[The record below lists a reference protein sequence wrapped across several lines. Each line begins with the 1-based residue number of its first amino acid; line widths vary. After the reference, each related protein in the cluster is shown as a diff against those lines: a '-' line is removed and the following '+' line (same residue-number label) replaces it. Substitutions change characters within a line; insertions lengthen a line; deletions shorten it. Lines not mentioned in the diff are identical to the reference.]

1 MKLELEK
8 KKEKIS
14 NSSTYGFENLNGWRG
29 REGRG
34 GGWEE
39 LVKSENVGNER
50 AGEGSECIVCT
61 HGFLVLEE
69 QSCGDAAKKVIGQ
82 PTLKFSSV
90 VCTIQ
95 SGMKPSVVVT
105 SRVMWNETIF
115 C

>member
-8 KKEKIS
+8 KNGEKFKFYYLRIWK
-14 NSSTYGFENLNGWRG
+14 FERMK

-34 GGWEE
+34 EE

-82 PTLKFSSV
+82 PTRKFSSV

>member
-1 MKLELEK
+1 MKRE
-8 KKEKIS
+8 
-14 NSSTYGFENLNGWRG
+14 GG

-105 SRVMWNETIF
+105 SRVM
-115 C
+115 